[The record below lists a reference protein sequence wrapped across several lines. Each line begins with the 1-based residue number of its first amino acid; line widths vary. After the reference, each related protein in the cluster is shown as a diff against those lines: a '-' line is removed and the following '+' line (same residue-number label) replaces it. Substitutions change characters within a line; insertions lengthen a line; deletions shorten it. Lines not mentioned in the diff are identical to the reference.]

1 MIPRLDDVVV
11 FGPDDADAVRKL
23 TVDLY
28 GIRPE
33 AERLAQ
39 AGPDRRRRM
48 MFRLLAGDRPRHHA
62 PLDGA
67 TIRNV
72 VLFRYDAIGDYIVST
87 PIIRWIRHCLPE
99 AAIDVVGSYRNHPM
113 LAIDPNIR
121 QVIDI
126 HPSHGFRPSWLRL
139 RRLGRRVDYDAVLA
153 VVFTRMTKA
162 GILTR
167 LVGRDACTVTIRHDA
182 RVATYGALF
191 DVQTPHDLPEH
202 YAHTM
207 FRMVTQT
214 FTPVVPPVAGLERP
228 YIVLDDEAVRRCRAW
243 CTSNGLA
250 WTRPASADVVMG
262 EAVSGLTSTEGRPY
276 IFVNISAYSPN
287 RNWSSARCAETVRLL
302 RARHPDH
309 AVVVSGAPDVAAE
322 VAAVVTAVADGEVV
336 AWKGSLLDLLSV
348 VASASYVVTPD
359 TSIVHIAAAAGR
371 PCVVLFAEL
380 IKVAEWYPFGVP
392 YRGVLSAD
400 PESINGIDSTTIAE
414 ALTDLRHSVEG

>member
-11 FGPDDADAVRKL
+11 FGPDDAATVRAM
-23 TVDLY
+23 TIDLY

-33 AERLAQ
+33 AERLGA
-39 AGPDRRRRM
+39 ARPDRRRRM
-48 MFRLLAGDRPRHHA
+48 MFRALAGNRPRHDA

-67 TIRNV
+67 TIRNI

-87 PIIRWIRHCLPE
+87 PIIRWLRHCLPQ
-99 AAIDVVGSYRNHPM
+99 ASIDVVGSYRNHSM

-121 QVIDI
+121 QVVDI
-126 HPSHGFRPSWLRL
+126 HPSHAIRPSWLRL
-139 RRLGRRVDYDAVLA
+139 WRLGRRVDYDVVLA

-182 RVATYGALF
+182 RVATYGTLF

-207 FRMVTQT
+207 FRMVSQT
-214 FTPVVPPVAGLERP
+214 FRPVVPPVPGLERP
-228 YIVLDDEAVRRCRAW
+228 YIVLDDGAVQRCRSW
-243 CTSNGLA
+243 CAANGLA
-250 WTRPASADVVMG
+250 WAQPTSADVVLG
-262 EAVSGLTSTEGRPY
+262 DVARALPSAEGRPY
-276 IFVNISAYSPN
+276 IFVNLSAYSPN
-287 RNWSSARCAETVRLL
+287 RNWACQRCVETVRLV
-302 RARHPDH
+302 RAAHPDY
-309 AVVVSGAPDVAAE
+309 AVVVSGAPDVAAD
-322 VAAVVTAVADGEVV
+322 VASVVADLADPHVL
-336 AWKGSLLDLLSV
+336 AWKGSLLDLLAV
-348 VASASYVVTPD
+348 VSSASYVVTPD

-400 PESINGIDSTTIAE
+400 PESINGIDPVTIAN
-414 ALTDLRHSVEG
+414 ALADLRRSVEG